1 MTKGEF
7 QSKWLRGSMT
17 PEMRDERLRDL
28 TSLLED
34 EQKAAKLDAFTI
46 ALRLHEKN
54 PEAFRE
60 IMKSLIEAKPPKS
73 EMI

>member
-7 QSKWLRGSMT
+7 QSKWFRGSM
-17 PEMRDERLRDL
+17 PVDQRDERLRDL

-60 IMKSLIEAKPPKS
+60 ILTSLIEAKPPKN
-73 EMI
+73 IL